1 MKGMKQEV
9 RLAVVLLIA
18 SCEDIQQVQAFEL
31 TDEVAS
37 HSSSLDV
44 NRTRF
49 SCLIP
54 SIFYD
59 ISQLYYLISETFF
72 QQFTQVYIY
81 LHSHTFWKFGVV
93 EPK

>member
-1 MKGMKQEV
+1 M
-9 RLAVVLLIA
+9 
-18 SCEDIQQVQAFEL
+18 QAFEL
-31 TDEVAS
+31 TVEVTS
-37 HSSSLDV
+37 LSSSLDV

-59 ISQLYYLISETFF
+59 ISQQHYLISETFV
-72 QQFTQVYIY
+72 QQFTQVCIY